1 MRPLTPLNRVR
12 RGTRTRLAWLC
23 SVAVLVW
30 TALPLQAAP
39 QPAADETSVSQQLEQ
54 SMAGYADSAIEL
66 LAASKA
72 PRERWIAGLML
83 VGSAMNNSQDAAR
96 SEAMLARGQALLN
109 QALADG
115 KDDATLVFWAILD
128 PPTVDRSNAEAV
140 ARERM
145 AMTAHLQQ
153 LEPDNAV
160 VWLGALPPRGEPG
173 AIPVATEML
182 AKAAAAKRFDTHF
195 ASSMQ
200 MLLKAFGRVPLP
212 EDWPDTSSL
221 PAYDGVSR
229 KDLPVIMAVGIASA
243 MAMPYLVAAQW
254 WCGGNADEHPWLDDC
269 RKLSR
274 TMVEH
279 SDSIVPR
286 SLGLALQEQLYK
298 PGTEGAGRTQAQ
310 RRELAWLVERGLQ
323 RVGPGQPISFAQ
335 WRQFWSQPGANEI
348 SVARA
353 LVKAQKLPATPP
365 DDFVPAWDRESSESP
380 P

>member
-1 MRPLTPLNRVR
+1 MSRPTELSPAS
-12 RGTRTRLAWLC
+12 RGSRASLAWLS
-23 SVAVLVW
+23 SVALLLW
-30 TALPLQAAP
+30 MALPLQAQKLA
-39 QPAADETSVSQQLEQ
+39 PAADASVSERLEQ
-54 SMAGYADSAIEL
+54 SMASYAESAIEL

-83 VGSAMNNSQDAAR
+83 VGSAMNNGQNAEQ
-96 SEAMLARGQALLN
+96 SEIMLARGQALLK
-109 QALADG
+109 QALVDG
-115 KDDATLVFWAILD
+115 KDDATLIFWAILD
-128 PPTVDRSNAEAV
+128 PPTVDRRNADAV
-140 ARERM
+140 MRERI
-145 AMTAHLQQ
+145 AMTARLQQ

-160 VWLGALPPRGEPG
+160 VWLGALPPRSEAG
-173 AIPVATEML
+173 AIPIAAEFL
-182 AKAAAAKRFDTHF
+182 AKAGAAKHFDTHF

-212 EDWPDTSSL
+212 KDWPDTSSL

-229 KDLPVIMAVGIASA
+229 SDLPVIMAVGIASGI
-243 MAMPYLVAAQW
+243 AMPYLVAAQW

-269 RKLSR
+269 RKLAN

-298 PGTEGAGRTQAQ
+298 PGTAGAGRAQAQ

-323 RVGPGQPISFAQ
+323 RVGPGQPVSFAQ

-353 LVKAQKLPATPP
+353 LVKAQKLPASPP
-365 DDFVPAWDRESSESP
+365 DDFIPAWDRSGDDSQP
-380 P
+380 

>member
-1 MRPLTPLNRVR
+1 MRPLTQLNLAR
-12 RGTRTRLAWLC
+12 RGTRASLVWL
-23 SVAVLVW
+23 SSIALSLW
-30 TALPLQAAP
+30 TALPLQAEEL
-39 QPAADETSVSQQLEQ
+39 PAAAEASVSQRLEQ
-54 SMAGYADSAIEL
+54 SMSGYAESAIEL
-66 LAASKA
+66 LAASKS

-83 VGSAMNNSQDAAR
+83 VGSAMNNGQDADQ
-96 SEAMLARGQALLN
+96 SEAMLARGQALLT

-128 PPTVDRSNAEAV
+128 PPTVDRSNADAV
-140 ARERM
+140 ARERI

-173 AIPVATEML
+173 AIPVAAELL

-212 EDWPDTSSL
+212 KDWPDTSSL

-229 KDLPVIMAVGIASA
+229 EDLPVIMAVGIASA
-243 MAMPYLVAAQW
+243 MAMPYLVATQW

-269 RKLSR
+269 RKLAT

-286 SLGLALQEQLYK
+286 SLGLALQEQLHR
-298 PGTEGAGRTQAQ
+298 PGTESAERTRTQ

-323 RVGPGQPISFAQ
+323 RVGPGQPVSFAQ
-335 WRQFWSQPGANEI
+335 WRQFWTRPGANEI

-353 LVKAQKLPATPP
+353 LVKAQNLPATPP
-365 DDFVPAWDRESSESP
+365 DDFVPAWDREGEGSSP
-380 P
+380 